1 MQMDQNNKNRAILI
15 IDDHAL
21 FRTGLNMILKQD
33 EHINDV
39 LEAGSIMEALKHV
52 QSDVDL
58 ILSDI
63 QMPGLN
69 GLDGIKILKEKF
81 SNTPIIIL
89 SASHA
94 TDDMQEAL
102 QSGAEGFLE
111 KSASAETILKAIN
124 LVLDGSQCFPED
136 KNLSKKNN
144 MQPDELT
151 SRQLQV
157 LSLLCEGKPNKI
169 IARELDLSENTV
181 RVHVSAILSILQVSS
196 RSEAML
202 VAQKQKLIR

>member
-1 MQMDQNNKNRAILI
+1 MENLCILI
-15 IDDHAL
+15 VDDHGL

-33 EHINDV
+33 DRITTV
-39 LEAGSIMEALKHV
+39 LEAGSVMDALEHK
-52 QSDVDL
+52 QSDIDL

-69 GLDGIKILKEKF
+69 GLEGIKVLKEKF
-81 SNTPIIIL
+81 PETPVIML

-94 TDDMQEAL
+94 TDDMKEAL
-102 QSGAEGFLE
+102 DAGAEGFLP
-111 KSASAETILKAIN
+111 KSSSAKMIMDAIM
-124 LVLDGSQCFPED
+124 LVLKGTQCFPED
-136 KNLSKKNN
+136 KNLEQNTNN
-144 MQPDELT
+144 KRQPEELT

-157 LSLLCEGKPNKI
+157 LSLLCEGKPNKL

-181 RVHVSAILSILQVSS
+181 RVHVSAILSILNVSS

-202 VAQKQKLIR
+202 VAQKQKLIRPNP

>member
-1 MQMDQNNKNRAILI
+1 MKNLCILI

-33 EHINDV
+33 ESIASV
-39 LEAGSIMEALKHV
+39 LEAGSIMEALEHS
-52 QSDVDL
+52 QSKIDL

-69 GLDGIKILKEKF
+69 GLDGLKVLKQKF
-81 SNTPIIIL
+81 NNTPIIIL

-94 TDDMQEAL
+94 TNDMQEAL
-102 QSGAEGFLE
+102 QSGAEGFLP
-111 KSASAETILKAIN
+111 KSSSAEMIIKAISS
-124 LVLDGSQCFPED
+124 VLKGKQCFPEN
-136 KNLSKKNN
+136 KNLG
-144 MQPDELT
+144 QPSSNKQPEELT
-151 SRQLQV
+151 ARQLQV

-181 RVHVSAILSILQVSS
+181 RVHVSAILSILEVSS

-202 VAQKQKLIR
+202 VAQKQKLIRLNS

>member
-1 MQMDQNNKNRAILI
+1 MDQNNINRTILI

-21 FRTGLNMILKQD
+21 FRTGLSMILKQD
-33 EHINDV
+33 EKIESV
-39 LEAGSIMEALKHV
+39 LEAGSVMEALKHV
-52 QSDVDL
+52 QSDIDL

-81 SNTPIIIL
+81 SNTPIIML

-102 QSGAEGFLE
+102 QYGAEGFLE

-124 LVLDGSQCFPED
+124 LVLDGSQCFPQD
-136 KNLSKKNN
+136 KNLGQKNN
-144 MQPDELT
+144 KQTDELT

-169 IARELDLSENTV
+169 IARDLDLSENTV